1 MKYGPYSIDEKDAA
15 QYQLPDPLLTEDGQ
29 RITTAAEWMN
39 FQRPKILELFKKYEY
54 GEILPR
60 PDSLRF
66 ELVSEK
72 DDALDG
78 LAVRREVKIVC
89 GMRGG
94 REFAFPLLVYI
105 PKKADSPAPVFIG
118 LNFKGNHNTTKE
130 TDVIPTGYLTP
141 GKLAEPERGK
151 QYGRWVPDELVRRG
165 FASVTCCYH
174 DIFPDRA
181 DGAEDSA
188 LQLFADAE
196 GKVPAIGEKYSVIG
210 VWAWGLSRML
220 DYAESDPRLDG
231 QRAAVHGHS
240 RLGKTSLWAGASDPR
255 FQLVISNCSGCG
267 GGALHKRKIGENLS
281 QHFQAHREIG
291 YPAWFMNETEKFIFR
306 EEDLP
311 IDQHEL
317 LALIAPRP
325 LAVGTATLDFNAD
338 PKGEFLACRAASE
351 VYGLFGSAGLPAET
365 MPEPGRNISGDIS
378 FHYTAGPHEQTPAD
392 WAHYLDLAETFFLRG
407 GN

>member
-1 MKYGPYSIDEKDAA
+1 MQYGPYSIDEKDAA
-15 QYQLPDPLLTEDGQ
+15 QYQLPDPLETADGR

-39 FQRPKILELFKKYEY
+39 FRRAEILELFEKYEY
-54 GEILPR
+54 GGILPR

-66 ELVSEK
+66 ELLTEK
-72 DDALDG
+72 HDALEG
-78 LAVRREVKIVC
+78 SAVRREVKIGC
-89 GMRGG
+89 SMRNG
-94 REFAFPLLVYI
+94 REFAFTILVYI
-105 PKKADSPAPVFIG
+105 PKNQSAPSPVFVG
-118 LNFKGNHNTTKE
+118 LNFKGNHNTTRE
-130 TDVIPTGYLTP
+130 TDVIPTGYRYP
-141 GKLAEPERGK
+141 GQLFEPERGV
-151 QYGRWVPDELVRRG
+151 QYGRWIPDELVRQG
-165 FASVTCCYH
+165 FSSVTACYH

-188 LQLFADAE
+188 LQLFVDE
-196 GKVPAIGEKYSVIG
+196 SGKVPAIGEKYTVIG

-220 DYAESDPRLDG
+220 DYAESDPQLDAR
-231 QRAAVHGHS
+231 RAAVHGHS
-240 RLGKTSLWAGASDPR
+240 RLGKTSLWAGAVDPR
-255 FQLVISNCSGCG
+255 FLMVISNCSGCG

-365 MPEPGRNISGDIS
+365 MPEPDRNISGDIS
-378 FHYTAGPHEQTPAD
+378 FHCHTGEHDQTPED
-392 WAHYLDLAETFFLRG
+392 WAHYLELARTFFHRER
-407 GN
+407 